1 MSENNPLLDPD
12 SSIQFGKDFSKGK
25 LTYASLILNNAREA
39 TKELDSKKLMV
50 NLALLY
56 YYSPSL
62 PDIMIA
68 CNQAM
73 VELANKREPDIGGT
87 SAYKIVYILYHSQ
100 LDEQQQKLRSD
111 AKDEIIED
119 IMNRLDALVGD
130 DRELAKDIRR
140 SYATIINDSG
150 YTPYKFSEEWGQ
162 ESDPDE

>member
-1 MSENNPLLDPD
+1 MSENNPLFEPD

-25 LTYASLILNNAREA
+25 LTDASLILNNAREA
-39 TKELDSKKLMV
+39 TKEIDSKKLMV

-56 YYSPSL
+56 IYAPSL

-73 VELANKREPDIGGT
+73 VELANKSVPDIGGT

-111 AKDEIIED
+111 AKDEIIQD

-130 DRELAKDIRR
+130 DRDLAKDIRR
-140 SYATIINDSG
+140 SYANIIKLFG
-150 YTPYKFSEEWGQ
+150 YSAFKFPEDWDQ

>member
-1 MSENNPLLDPD
+1 MSENNPLFDPD

-25 LTYASLILNNAREA
+25 LTDASLILNNAREA
-39 TKELDSKKLMV
+39 TKELDSSKLMI

-56 YYSPSL
+56 LYSPSL

-73 VELANKREPDIGGT
+73 VELANKSEPDIGGT

-111 AKDEIIED
+111 AKDEIIQD

-140 SYATIINDSG
+140 SYATIINDFG
-150 YTPYKFSEEWGQ
+150 YSVFKFPEEWDQ